1 MPVWPACILA
11 LPCAQWEHSPVLTHG
26 SHAAQC
32 AHLVNFIAVFVG
44 RPAPG
49 CHPPRLF
56 PRLHCWHGL
65 LSRNTGCFM
74 GRNVIGAMGGHLW
87 GGFQLPVA
95 PSQARGDFGV
105 TPSVCLVRSRH
116 PPGSERASCPLRPPT
131 HLSPRDWLLL
141 PWPAQ
146 CPAHGQTLQDWGRTG
161 SGSWQMAGRLLTAHS
176 WQHCWEPPS
185 CCMPDPATSSPPG
198 WQGWGEVPFICLR
211 TPAILPEEERSLL
224 AFPRPEALGHS

>member
-1 MPVWPACILA
+1 MSVWPPCVLA

-26 SHAAQC
+26 LHAAHC
-32 AHLVNFIAVFVG
+32 ARLINFIAVFVG
-44 RPAPG
+44 RPAPRM
-49 CHPPRLF
+49 PPPTSF
-56 PRLHCWHGL
+56 SQTPL
-65 LSRNTGCFM
+65 LAWLAEQKHWLLYGEKPNRSNG
-74 GRNVIGAMGGHLW
+74 GASV

-198 WQGWGEVPFICLR
+198 WQGWGGPFYLSQDPCHSSRRGEVFAGP
-211 TPAILPEEERSLL
+211 PKA
-224 AFPRPEALGHS
+224 